1 MFIEGKIFKKSFFLI
16 AIHPFVEPNFL
27 FAKCKKSENDLNRKI
42 SYFIQVNIG
51 NEMQKSGVQSKDVK
65 SFLKY
70 CKDEIK
76 LNVIGLMV
84 LPPNDDNTEKYFSN
98 VSQLNYELG
107 LKDLSMGMSSDYKI
121 AIKYKSTFLRI
132 GSAILGHRTF
142 K

>member
-1 MFIEGKIFKKSFFLI
+1 MK
-16 AIHPFVEPNFL
+16 
-27 FAKCKKSENDLNRKI
+27 DLNRKLK
-42 SYFIQVNIG
+42 YFIQVNIG
-51 NEMQKSGVQSKDVK
+51 NEMQKSSSTKSV

-107 LKDLSMGMSSDYKI
+107 LKVLAWECHQI
-121 AIKYKSTFLRI
+121 IKWSNINPLLRI
-132 GSAILGHRTF
+132 GSEIF
-142 K
+142 